1 MLRIF
6 FLIIITTGFAFCGHA
21 QNQRQDD
28 SLIYITIIKSVIPTS
43 AKSVLIIN
51 ESVKYEHEIDSTSII
66 DSNSTDLNEILTRK
80 YEWENATKTPF
91 DSIAYRP
98 MVRYYVGKHNKTGI
112 TYRFS
117 FPFQIIYLSG
127 AEYQTGKETVEY
139 WDDLDRKYPNVAGVL
154 SFSEIF
160 YSADR
165 SRAVVYYS
173 IRRKNGNGS
182 VLCLQK
188 VNGNWEMKFEDKA
201 WYN

>member
-1 MLRIF
+1 MLRIYS
-6 FLIIITTGFAFCGHA
+6 LIIITTGFAFCGHA

-28 SLIYITIIKSVIPTS
+28 SLIYMAIIKSVISTS
-43 AKSVLIIN
+43 SKSVLIIN
-51 ESVKYEHEIDSTSII
+51 ETVKYEHQIDSASIV
-66 DSNSTDLNEILTRK
+66 DSNSTDPNEILTRK

-98 MVRYYVGKHNKTGI
+98 MVRYYLGSHNKI
-112 TYRFS
+112 KIIYRYS
-117 FPFQIIYLSG
+117 FPFEIIYLSG
-127 AEYQTGKETVEY
+127 SEYQTGKETIEY
-139 WDDLDRKYPNVAGVL
+139 WDNLDRKYPNVAGVL

-160 YSADR
+160 YSTDR
-165 SRAVVYYS
+165 SRAIVYYS
-173 IRRKNGNGS
+173 IRRKNGKGS